1 MREVAGGTV
10 RAQGSERHRGVNVVR
25 VMQALARLRLIG
37 VAWGLG
43 WMLTATSGWAH
54 GVGPGQAQLLLEGA
68 SVKLTLTPYLESVQ
82 ELDLDRDGLL
92 SREEL
97 SRVRAQ
103 VLERVQKQVVLKDER
118 GRVPARVFADALV
131 GRDHHE
137 GTEGAFLKLVLT
149 YRWPEAPQKLTLRY
163 ALFHGQKD
171 VGLLLTAGRVVAEE
185 GGEKRLDLRVPLQE
199 TLLTPA
205 HPVFEWTL
213 PR

>member
-1 MREVAGGTV
+1 MNEAARGTRRAPGSDWRMAIKAARV
-10 RAQGSERHRGVNVVR
+10 RG
-25 VMQALARLRLIG
+25 LAWLWLMAVG
-37 VAWGLG
+37 LVLG
-43 WMLTATSGWAH
+43 WMLTARLGWAH
-54 GVGPGQAQLLLEGA
+54 GVGPGQAQLLLDGA
-68 SVKLTLTPYLESVQ
+68 TVKLTLTPYLESVK

-92 SREEL
+92 TREEL
-97 SRVRAQ
+97 SRMRAQ

-118 GRVPARVFADALV
+118 GREPVRIFADALV

-149 YRWPEAPQKLTLRY
+149 YRWPEVPQKLTLRY
-163 ALFHGQKD
+163 ALFNGQKD
-171 VGLLLTAGRVVAEE
+171 VGLLLTAGRVVADE

-205 HPVFEWTL
+205 HPLFEWML